1 MMKKISKFLLF
12 ILSFIILSSCSNNNP
27 EELNNLIQTPKQ
39 GQLSI
44 NGTWEVKEVR
54 GKKNID
60 EKDVPQKGD
69 LIYIDKNLLAIGDS
83 YAFPPSFSSKYVNL
97 SKYLKNRGIEENK
110 IDKDKNVVVIN
121 ASQGQLFSKDFIKF
135 SDTEMAIISNDN
147 FIKLEK
153 ISNKVDT
160 KILNVYSKRASKE
173 RTTTAEGQEIAED
186 TALLVGVRERV
197 DNSLDDSLNNYYTYL
212 IRIKDDGNISY
223 KKAYGIFLKNKEEY
237 WLVNTKN
244 NNITNNYDEL
254 LAYPI
259 RLKSKMSD
267 PSLRA
272 KYSFKDIN
280 LNIRL
285 NYVSNDFIS
294 IDYTSIAND
303 NPIRKYAILET
314 NAVNNGA
321 FLSLQEFTGEEDSDL
336 IFRERVLEE
345 ANINFKGFDEKNLSF
360 DNTNFGI
367 IRNQGQW
374 IFQSS
379 IFTGDGK
386 NFVQNFFPMEIAIGN
401 QMLNKNS
408 DKNTITRDQVRNIN
422 GQFKD
427 YYILS
432 NGNYI
437 VIQTPDELLV
447 HRIKDKLIEKKPIY
461 SIPTINSTSIVSLAE
476 QSGSG
481 AENLESAFDNNN
493 EIVEQQN

>member
-1 MMKKISKFLLF
+1 
-12 ILSFIILSSCSNNNP
+12 
-27 EELNNLIQTPKQ
+27 
-39 GQLSI
+39 
-44 NGTWEVKEVR
+44 
-54 GKKNID
+54 
-60 EKDVPQKGD
+60 
-69 LIYIDKNLLAIGDS
+69 
-83 YAFPPSFSSKYVNL
+83 
-97 SKYLKNRGIEENK
+97 
-110 IDKDKNVVVIN
+110 
-121 ASQGQLFSKDFIKF
+121 
-135 SDTEMAIISNDN
+135 
-147 FIKLEK
+147 
-153 ISNKVDT
+153 
-160 KILNVYSKRASKE
+160 
-173 RTTTAEGQEIAED
+173 
-186 TALLVGVRERV
+186 
-197 DNSLDDSLNNYYTYL
+197 
-212 IRIKDDGNISY
+212 
-223 KKAYGIFLKNKEEY
+223 
-237 WLVNTKN
+237 
-244 NNITNNYDEL
+244 
-254 LAYPI
+254 
-259 RLKSKMSD
+259 MSD

-336 IFRERVLEE
+336 IFRERVLEV